1 MDPPPP
7 QPTQPQTG
15 DAPVDQKPRTE
26 SVSAQS
32 NESQT
37 AADFLRDQLQLEADA
52 REAMPYAFDSCTYL
66 LGPLK
71 QSVFSC
77 LTCNP
82 IPKDDSTPY
91 EAAGVCYACS
101 IQCHGDHTLVEI
113 FAKRNF
119 TCDCGTTRLP
129 ATSPCTIRANPDTG
143 AKGVHSEK
151 PFADSPP
158 NVYNQ
163 NFRNRFCL
171 CSCDYDPFQ
180 QKGTMFQCLGL
191 GTHLTGG
198 CGEDWFHPGCLTGL
212 GPNWYEKAN
221 GKQED
226 TKVKTEGTGEEG
238 EDEAEDPPMPAGF
251 PDEDDFEG
259 FFCYKCVESNPWI
272 KRYAGSRGFL
282 KPVFFEGGATSTTS
296 VTAPAATAAAD
307 SPIPATGSDGDG
319 KKRKASE
326 LGVDETVGQGP
337 DKRPKSS
344 ADSDCKLDRLPAPPA
359 GKFNLFFKP
368 DFRNELCQCTKCA
381 TYLDTFPQ
389 LREEEEIYEPPMSE
403 EGSEAGGAAS
413 THGSGSIY
421 ERGESALKNID
432 RVRAIEG
439 VMAYNMMKEK
449 LKPLFEAFAGTGKA
463 IGADDIKD
471 YFARL
476 RGDDEA
482 IRDAGSAA
490 AASRDAGGD
499 GAGAGGGREQ
509 SGY

>member
-1 MDPPPP
+1 M
-7 QPTQPQTG
+7 
-15 DAPVDQKPRTE
+15 
-26 SVSAQS
+26 
-32 NESQT
+32 
-37 AADFLRDQLQLEADA
+37 
-52 REAMPYAFDSCTYL
+52 

-82 IPKDDSTPY
+82 APEDVNAPY

-101 IQCHGDHTLVEI
+101 IQCHGDHNLVEI

-129 ATSPCTIRANPDTG
+129 ATSPCVLRPNPETG
-143 AKGVHSEK
+143 KKGTVHSEE
-151 PFADSPP
+151 PFANSAP

-163 NFRNRFCL
+163 NFRNRFCG

-198 CGEDWFHPGCLTGL
+198 CGEDWYHPGCLMGL
-212 GPNWYEKAN
+212 GPQWFDDAKGKKEEK
-221 GKQED
+221 
-226 TKVKTEGTGEEG
+226 EEG
-238 EDEAEDPPMPAGF
+238 DDPEDPPMPPGF
-251 PDEDDFEG
+251 PNEEAFEG

-272 KRYAGSRGFL
+272 KRYAGTKGFL
-282 KPVFFEGGATSTTS
+282 MPVFFDKESGQPNQPASIPETTEPN
-296 VTAPAATAAAD
+296 TEC
-307 SPIPATGSDGDG
+307 

-326 LGVDETVGQGP
+326 LEVDEADPP
-337 DKRPKSS
+337 DKRRRSS
-344 ADSDCKLDRLPAPPA
+344 ADSDCKLNRLPPAPA
-359 GKFNLFFKP
+359 GRFSLFFEA
-368 DFRNELCQCTKCA
+368 DFREQLCQCSECSV
-381 TYLDTFPQ
+381 YLEEFPQ
-389 LREEEEIYEPPMSE
+389 LKEEEDIYEPPLSE
-403 EGSEAGGAAS
+403 DGGSENGAS
-413 THGSGSIY
+413 THGSGSLY
-421 ERGESALKNID
+421 ERGESVLKNID

-449 LKPLFEAFAGTGKA
+449 LKPLFEAFAGSGKA

-471 YFARL
+471 YFAKL

-482 IRDAGSAA
+482 IKNAGRAA
-490 AASRDAGGD
+490 VASSSGEDQDGSGGR
-499 GAGAGGGREQ
+499 REQ

>member
-1 MDPPPP
+1 MPKRPCHTYV
-7 QPTQPQTG
+7 PTIPNSPTPC
-15 DAPVDQKPRTE
+15 ANR
-26 SVSAQS
+26 SLQS
-32 NESQT
+32 FET
-37 AADFLRDQLQLEADA
+37 
-52 REAMPYAFDSCTYL
+52 CTYS

-71 QSVFSC
+71 QSIFSC

-82 IPKDDSTPY
+82 PPDDDSAPY

-129 ATSPCTIRANPDTG
+129 STSPCTLRANADTG

-151 PFADSPP
+151 PFNYSEP

-163 NFRNRFCL
+163 NFRNRFCN
-171 CSCDYDPFQ
+171 CACDYDPFQ

-198 CGEDWFHPGCLTGL
+198 CGEDWFHPGCLMGL
-212 GPNWYEKAN
+212 GPRWYEDVN
-221 GKQED
+221 GKQEA
-226 TKVKTEGTGEEG
+226 KEVKTEEGNEAKTEEAK
-238 EDEAEDPPMPAGF
+238 EDADDDDTPMPPGF
-251 PDEDDFEG
+251 PDEDAFEG
-259 FFCYKCVESNPWI
+259 FICYKCVESNPWI
-272 KRYAGSRGFL
+272 KKYAGSQGFL
-282 KPVFFEGGATSTTS
+282 KPVFFEGGANSTEVPTPADASTSTPADAA
-296 VTAPAATAAAD
+296 APANTSASTPTEANGD
-307 SPIPATGSDGDG
+307 S

-326 LGVDETVGQGP
+326 LEVENEDGP
-337 DKRPKSS
+337 DKRPRSS
-344 ADSDCKLDRLPAPPA
+344 ADSACKLDRLPAPPS
-359 GKFNLFFKP
+359 GRFNLFFLP
-368 DFRNELCQCTKCA
+368 DFRNELCQCTSCA
-381 TYLDTFPQ
+381 THLDAFPQ
-389 LREEEEIYEPPMSE
+389 LREEEEIYEPPISDA
-403 EGSEAGGAAS
+403 GSEQGGAS

-449 LKPLFEAFAGTGKA
+449 LKPLFESFAGTGKA

-471 YFARL
+471 YFAKL
-476 RGDDEA
+476 RGDDQA
-482 IRDAGSAA
+482 IQEAGSAA
-490 AASRDAGGD
+490 AASGGD
-499 GAGAGGGREQ
+499 GDEGGNRREQ